1 MFGRGIKLIRSENYT
16 YFDDGGRCVYIEE
29 RLSWRKKKI
38 TQTIYSK
45 EDKELTKIIDGS
57 IISVHRYDDN
67 GNLILSCN
75 GNIDRF
81 FTYDNQNHLIK
92 RVTRF
97 IGDNHIKSCSFEDT
111 WEYDI
116 DGNCIYQRE
125 GGEETFRKFDH
136 KGNKIY
142 ERRSNGFEYTQ
153 TFDEEDRIIYYRDSN
168 GECEK
173 FLYNEEGQLV
183 EKFQSGTF
191 GECLF
196 KYKYDQYGNLCC
208 TSNSNGFT
216 VWDTWV
222 RCNGNEFKCRT
233 HADSTGLKLFYKYD
247 EHGNMIHSVRKR
259 YNSDDYWVYHR
270 YDKCG
275 HLIESVD
282 SGGSSWKYEYN
293 QYGDCRRII
302 HPNGKITIYR
312 YCYDDLDRVIL
323 KETLVTRSKKYKY

>member
-1 MFGRGIKLIRSENYT
+1 MIIKGIKST
-16 YFDDGGRCVYIEE
+16 
-29 RLSWRKKKI
+29 
-38 TQTIYSK
+38 K
-45 EDKELTKIIDGS
+45 EDPI
-57 IISVHRYDDN
+57 
-67 GNLILSCN
+67 
-75 GNIDRF
+75 
-81 FTYDNQNHLIK
+81 
-92 RVTRF
+92 
-97 IGDNHIKSCSFEDT
+97 
-111 WEYDI
+111 
-116 DGNCIYQRE
+116 
-125 GGEETFRKFDH
+125 
-136 KGNKIY
+136 
-142 ERRSNGFEYTQ
+142 GFEYTQ
-153 TFDEEDRIIYYRDSN
+153 TFDEEDRIVYYRDSN

-222 RCNGNEFKCRT
+222 RCNGDEFKCRT

-302 HPNGKITIYR
+302 HPNGKLLFIDIATMIWIE
-312 YCYDDLDRVIL
+312 LF
-323 KETLVTRSKKYKY
+323 